1 MKSMKYII
9 IALVLPVLSVFA
21 QTPATNTQGQDAQ
34 GSAKTEATTNTTK
47 TDTANTN
54 TANTNTAN
62 ADTTKDKS
70 SSEANPWLNPD
81 FKSYVKA
88 LDELVKLSDDYA
100 QNKYRLALA
109 NYQTGKSL
117 LQKMRENVQRFRQE
131 SEETLRLNEKWYWQ
145 TMDRKNREEKK
156 INDDKRAAKLKAVT
170 YFTKAVHHL
179 DEIENVK
186 VKESSEYKA
195 LLSNIYRDWA
205 MAQYDLG
212 NIPQIIDV
220 LNRYIAL
227 DRKYEEI
234 PEPHKYLASAYGY
247 QEAIMLKY
255 GSGSEQELTY
265 FKKMKNK
272 HLLRAAELTYGKDT
286 PEYNKIME
294 TINQDEII
302 AITPP

>member
-1 MKSMKYII
+1 MKGKKYLI
-9 IALVLPVLSVFA
+9 IAMALPFLSIIA
-21 QTPATNTQGQDAQ
+21 QDQTTSDKAPSNANQSAQ
-34 GSAKTEATTNTTK
+34 GSAKTE
-47 TDTANTN
+47 TASS
-54 TANTNTAN
+54 
-62 ADTTKDKS
+62 DTTENKNAP
-70 SSEANPWLNPD
+70 ETNLWLNPD

-88 LDELVKLSDDYA
+88 LDELVRLSDDYA

-117 LQKMRENVQRFRQE
+117 MQKMREGVQRYREE

-145 TMDRKNREEKK
+145 TMDRKNHEEKK
-156 INDDKRAAKLKAVT
+156 INEDKRTAKLKAVT
-170 YFTKAVHHL
+170 YFTRAVRHL
-179 DEIENVK
+179 DEIENPK
-186 VKESSEYKA
+186 VKESQEYKA

-234 PEPHKYLASAYGY
+234 AEPHKYLSSAYAF
-247 QEAIMLKY
+247 QEKILDKY
-255 GSGSEQELTY
+255 GAGSEQDKTY
-265 FKKMKNK
+265 FKRMKNK
-272 HLLRAAELTYGKDT
+272 HLLRATEIMYGKDT
-286 PEYNKIME
+286 PEYNRIME
-294 TINQDEII
+294 TVNQDEII

>member
-9 IALVLPVLSVFA
+9 IAMALPLLSVYA
-21 QTPATNTQGQDAQ
+21 QPATTTQGQDAQ
-34 GSAKTEATTNTTK
+34 GGAK
-47 TDTANTN
+47 TDTAGSDT
-54 TANTNTAN
+54 TANKND
-62 ADTTKDKS
+62 ADK
-70 SSEANPWLNPD
+70 NPWLNPD

-88 LDELVKLSDDYA
+88 LDELVKLSDEYA

-117 LQKMRENVQRFRQE
+117 IQKMRESVQRFREE

-145 TMDRKNREEKK
+145 TMDRKNHEEKK
-156 INDDKRAAKLKAVT
+156 ISEDKRAAKLKAVT
-170 YFTKAVHHL
+170 YFTRAVRHL
-179 DEIENVK
+179 DEIENPK
-186 VKESSEYKA
+186 VKESGEYKA

-234 PEPHKYLASAYGY
+234 AEPHKYLASAYAF
-247 QEAIMLKY
+247 QEKLLEKY
-255 GSGSEQELTY
+255 NTGSDQERTF

-272 HLLRAAELTYGKDT
+272 HLLRATEIMYGKDS
-286 PEYNKIME
+286 PEYNRIME
-294 TINQDEII
+294 TVNRDEII

>member
-9 IALVLPVLSVFA
+9 IALALPFLSVNA
-21 QTPATNTQGQDAQ
+21 QTQTPKTQAPDAKGQDAQ
-34 GSAKTEATTNTTK
+34 GGAK
-47 TDTANTN
+47 TDTAAT
-54 TANTNTAN
+54 
-62 ADTTKDKS
+62 DTTKDKNNTES
-70 SSEANPWLNPD
+70 NPWLNPD

-117 LQKMRENVQRFRQE
+117 MQKMRENVQRFREE

-156 INDDKRAAKLKAVT
+156 ISEDKRTAKLKAVT
-170 YFTKAVHHL
+170 YFTRAVHHL
-179 DEIENVK
+179 DEIDNPK
-186 VKESSEYKA
+186 VKESNEYKA

-205 MAQYDLG
+205 IAQYDLG

-234 PEPHKYLASAYGY
+234 PEPHKYLASAYAF
-247 QEAIMLKY
+247 QQKMMEKY
-255 GSGSEQELTY
+255 GAGSDQEITY

-272 HLLRAAELTYGKDT
+272 HLLRATELMYGKDT
-286 PEYNKIME
+286 PEYNRIME
-294 TINQDEII
+294 NVNKDEVI

>member
-1 MKSMKYII
+1 MKAKKYLI
-9 IALVLPVLSVFA
+9 IAMALPFFSVMA
-21 QTPATNTQGQDAQ
+21 QNQAPDTQGQPAQ
-34 GSAKTEATTNTTK
+34 GSAKT
-47 TDTANTN
+47 DTASSDT
-54 TANTNTAN
+54 TANKNN
-62 ADTTKDKS
+62 SDT
-70 SSEANPWLNPD
+70 NPWLNPD

-117 LQKMRENVQRFRQE
+117 MQKMRESVQRFREE

-145 TMDRKNREEKK
+145 TMDRKNHEEKK
-156 INDDKRAAKLKAVT
+156 INEDKRIAKLKAVT
-170 YFTKAVHHL
+170 YFTRAVRHL
-179 DEIENVK
+179 DEIENPK
-186 VKESSEYKA
+186 VKESAEYKA

-220 LNRYIAL
+220 LNRYISL

-234 PEPHKYLASAYGY
+234 AEPHKYLSSAYAF
-247 QEAIMLKY
+247 QEKMLVKY
-255 GSGSEQELTY
+255 GQGSDQDITY

-272 HLLRAAELTYGKDT
+272 HLLRATEIMYGKT
-286 PEYNKIME
+286 L
-294 TINQDEII
+294 QS
-302 AITPP
+302 ITA